1 MKSLLQDNNIR
12 VLILLLI
19 LVPPLAS
26 RLAVPGLAAA
36 QNGPDPYHDL
46 QRTIEDALAASLE
59 LESAQEEILAAESQS
74 KARKSEFFPIFSLGY
89 QYTRSDDD
97 QEASEIGII
106 RPKNEYALSM
116 KLTQPVFAGFEN
128 YNLYKVSEYA
138 LAADRLAKEIVRLEI
153 VLRAKNV
160 YFSLL
165 KAAKILGVAQETVAQ
180 IESQK
185 EVAENYYKVGMTPL
199 NDLLQVE
206 VELANAKQQ
215 LIVAKNEVETAEAAF
230 NTLLRRPINA
240 PVVLEDITAYE
251 PFEYDIELC
260 LGLAEKERKEIEIA
274 DLELQIAEKLFN
286 VAKSS
291 YYPSVDLQWNY
302 RQQGEEWDARGGL
315 GAFGDGS
322 VWDVTAIA
330 TWDVLEW
337 GRSYYRAEEEVH
349 RVAQARLR
357 RTRLLDDIRLQVKTA
372 FLKMRESEKNI
383 KTVELAIEQAKENYR
398 IFAERYK
405 EQVVTQ
411 TDVLIAQTLLS
422 RTQTNYYNALYDY
435 KRAKAALLRAM
446 GIFDPPEKTRK

>member
-1 MKSLLQDNNIR
+1 MKSLLEDGNIR
-12 VLILLLI
+12 ILIFLLAF
-19 LVPPLAS
+19 VAPLAS
-26 RLAVPGLAAA
+26 NLASPEFAVG
-36 QNGPDPYHDL
+36 QDGPDPYHDL
-46 QRTIEDALAASLE
+46 QRTVADALAASLE
-59 LESAQEEILAAESQS
+59 LESAREEILAAESQT
-74 KARKSEFFPIFSLGY
+74 KARKSEFFPVFSLGY
-89 QYTRSDDD
+89 RYTRSDDD
-97 QEASEIGII
+97 QEASEVGVIS
-106 RPKNEYALSM
+106 PKNEYALSM

-128 YNLYKVSEYA
+128 YNRHKISEYA
-138 LAADRLAKEIVRLEI
+138 LEADRLAKDIVRLEI

-160 YFSLL
+160 YFNLL
-165 KAAKILGVAQETVAQ
+165 KAAKIAGVARETVAQ

-185 EVAENYYKVGMTPL
+185 EVAENYYNVGMTPR

-215 LIVAKNEVETAEAAF
+215 LIVATTEMETAEAAF

-240 PVVLEDITAYE
+240 PVFLEDISTYE
-251 PFEYDIELC
+251 PFEYDLELC
-260 LGLAEKERKEIEIA
+260 LGLAEKDREEIGIA
-274 DLELQIAEKLFN
+274 DLELEIAEKFLG

-291 YYPSVDLQWNY
+291 YYPTVNFEWNY

-349 RVAQARLR
+349 RVVQARLR
-357 RTRLLDDIRLQVKTA
+357 KMQLLDDIRLQVKTA
-372 FLKMRESEKNI
+372 YLKMRESERNI
-383 KTVELAIEQAKENYR
+383 GTVELAIEQAKENYR

-422 RTQTNYYNALYDY
+422 RTQTNFYNALYDY

-446 GIFDPPEKTRK
+446 GLFDPPETTKQ